1 MAGLKGD
8 ENFEVRYQCND
19 CTPSSGMHIFSA
31 NTSEQVTEAW
41 LIKGTG
47 GEFIV
52 WYWDPEYTIPLIL
65 GEDVR
70 TEYCVMQ
77 SGKTLVFGLYGK
89 TQMDIKLKM
98 GAKNSLPSAKD
109 RGTVYFAK
117 DGNKNFG
124 ELYYD
129 DENGNRVK
137 VGGSNI
143 SQISFQ
149 NKNVWLPLPADMI
162 IGNNLLIN
170 ITMEDGSIISSDPI
184 PACDVLTSGI
194 ITPNLGADGEMSLED
209 PKSYQQMPIGIKS
222 FFPGIQIGAVQNGEI
237 AIQTGMIID
246 SKFLTDD
253 NSTTV
258 GEQLA
263 IIGSKSVML
272 IDQLFGAGFA
282 IANYNDY
289 PVVGAMAG
297 EKAMQLTTDGFWTD
311 SLGYESNYIPAAF
324 IESITANTIT
334 ATAFTGLFTGNLSG
348 NANTAT
354 TLLTGRNINGTLFDG
369 SADITTE
376 SWGTARNVKISNQAD
391 ASVDGLSVD
400 GARDI
405 VLTIPSTMTNFVSIT
420 STDLFGTNLG
430 SKTSIWDSLHIENP
444 IIYNPLDNSYF
455 HKLVS
460 KSNSTTGRTLN
471 LPDSDGTLVFI
482 TSAIGDEN
490 SPAYV
495 ASSGQVQACTSIAV
509 EHGGTGRDALTA
521 GSLLVGNG
529 TSAVTLVTGDTKGKI
544 LSSNGSSSAPSYVS
558 PSLSWTDGGASGPTL
573 KLSINSA
580 DTTST
585 IPIAS
590 GTVSGVIST
599 GEQTFSGKK
608 IFSGAIQ
615 GNSTL
620 AITGTSTFTGQITA
634 ANMILTGQLKSSA
647 NTSYSYMTLADTKIT
662 LKSSAIFLDGSKL
675 LLNTTSSNM
684 YGTTLPTTGL
694 EEGRVFF
701 LLV

>member
-1 MAGLKGD
+1 MASIPDGAYNGT
-8 ENFEVRYQCND
+8 EVQFWFEGRMLYQQS
-19 CTPSSGMHIFSA
+19 SSGYYIG
-31 NTSEQVTEAW
+31 EDPYYGVTNSW
-41 LIKGTG
+41 LVKGPN
-47 GEFIV
+47 GEPLD
-52 WYWDPEYTIPLIL
+52 WYWDANFTQPISL
-65 GEDVR
+65 GDNIYGHHYDEFGV
-70 TEYCVMQ
+70 
-77 SGKTLVFGLYGK
+77 TLFVAIYGK
-89 TQMDIKLKM
+89 RMDIKLKM
-98 GAKNSLPSAKD
+98 GAKADLPSSKNN
-109 RGTVYFAK
+109 GTVYFAK

-129 DENGNRVK
+129 DKNGNRVK
-137 VGGSNI
+137 IGGSNI
-143 SQISFQ
+143 TSTNFAFTYPDPTNMDI
-149 NKNVWLPLPADMI
+149 ADSLCLVI
-162 IGNNLLIN
+162 H
-170 ITMEDGSIISSDPI
+170 MEDGSSIKSEKMTIADLYAPGL
-184 PACDVLTSGI
+184 LTP
-194 ITPNLGADGEMSLED
+194 TD
-209 PKSYQQMPIGIKS
+209 YQQMPFGIKS
-222 FFPGIQIGAVQNGEI
+222 FFPGIQIGMGQSINDSTI
-237 AIQTGMIID
+237 KTGMITDGVLLDD
-246 SKFLTDD
+246 SGTA
-253 NSTTV
+253 

-263 IIGSKSVML
+263 IIGSKSVLL
-272 IDQLFGAGFA
+272 IDELFGAGLV
-282 IANYNDY
+282 IMNDDDSQ
-289 PVVGAMAG
+289 VVAAMAG
-297 EKAMQLTTDGFWTD
+297 DKAMELTPNGFWTD
-311 SLGYESNYIPAAF
+311 SLGAESDYIPIAF

-354 TLLTGRNINGTLFDG
+354 QLLVGKNINGTLFDG

-430 SKTSIWDSLHIENP
+430 SKTSIWDTLHIENP

-495 ASSGQVQACTSIAV
+495 TASGQVQACTSIAV
-509 EHGGTGRDALTA
+509 DHGGTGRDTLTA

-590 GTVSGVIST
+590 GTVSGVVST
-599 GEQTFSGKK
+599 GEQTFGGKK

>member
-1 MAGLKGD
+1 
-8 ENFEVRYQCND
+8 
-19 CTPSSGMHIFSA
+19 
-31 NTSEQVTEAW
+31 
-41 LIKGTG
+41 
-47 GEFIV
+47 
-52 WYWDPEYTIPLIL
+52 
-65 GEDVR
+65 
-70 TEYCVMQ
+70 
-77 SGKTLVFGLYGK
+77 
-89 TQMDIKLKM
+89 MDIKLKM
-98 GAKNSLPSAKD
+98 GAKADLPSSVDK
-109 RGTVYFAK
+109 GTVYFAK
-117 DGNKNFG
+117 DGDKNFG
-124 ELYYD
+124 ELYYG
-129 DENGNRVK
+129 DENGNKVK
-137 VGGSNI
+137 IGGTNITDIEFCPEYQGALDGVYWKHFLRITNEDGTYVDSNMLPRADFMSEGVMSI
-143 SQISFQ
+143 TDITEIQQMPLGLKSFY
-149 NKNVWLPLPADMI
+149 PGII
-162 IGNNLLIN
+162 IGTMPGLDINNGYAIGIGDAAVLMGED
-170 ITMEDGSIISSDPI
+170 ITEYNK
-184 PACDVLTSGI
+184 VGI
-194 ITPNLGADGEMSLED
+194 ITSPEA
-209 PKSYQQMPIGIKS
+209 
-222 FFPGIQIGAVQNGEI
+222 
-237 AIQTGMIID
+237 
-246 SKFLTDD
+246 
-253 NSTTV
+253 
-258 GEQLA
+258 
-263 IIGSKSVML
+263 L
-272 IDQLFGAGFA
+272 I
-282 IANYNDY
+282 
-289 PVVGAMAG
+289 
-297 EKAMQLTTDGFWTD
+297 LTTADQTAFFGVINEDNTPAIVATTGNTSFILENNHFWTD
-311 SLGYESNYIPAAF
+311 SLGAEDNYIPAAF
-324 IESITANTIT
+324 IESITANTVT

-354 TLLTGRNINGTLFDG
+354 TLLTGKNINGTLFDG

-376 SWGTARNVKISNQAD
+376 SWGTARNVKISNQANT
-391 ASVDGLSVD
+391 SVDGLSVD

-495 ASSGQVQACTSIAV
+495 TSSGQVQACTSIAV
-509 EHGGTGRDALTA
+509 EHGGTGRDTLTA

-544 LSSNGSSSAPSYVS
+544 LSSNGSSSTPSYVS

-590 GTVSGVIST
+590 GTVSGVVST
-599 GEQTFSGKK
+599 GEQTFGGKK

-634 ANMILTGQLKSSA
+634 ANMILTGQLKSSE
-647 NTSYSYMTLADTKIT
+647 NISYSYMTLADTKIT

>member
-1 MAGLKGD
+1 MASIPDGAYNGT
-8 ENFEVRYQCND
+8 EVQFWFEGKMLYQQS
-19 CTPSSGMHIFSA
+19 SSGYYIG
-31 NTSEQVTEAW
+31 EDPYYGVTDSW
-41 LIKGTG
+41 LVKGPN
-47 GEFIV
+47 GEPLE
-52 WYWDPEYTIPLIL
+52 WYWDANFTQPISL
-65 GEDVR
+65 GDDIYGHHYDEFGV
-70 TEYCVMQ
+70 
-77 SGKTLVFGLYGK
+77 TLFVAIYGK
-89 TQMDIKLKM
+89 RMDIKLKM
-98 GAKNSLPSAKD
+98 GAKADLPSSVD

-124 ELYYD
+124 ELYYG
-129 DENGNRVK
+129 DENGNKVK
-137 VGGSNI
+137 IGGT
-143 SQISFQ
+143 
-149 NKNVWLPLPADMI
+149 
-162 IGNNLLIN
+162 N
-170 ITMEDGSIISSDPI
+170 ITGANFGFTYPDPTNQDIADSLCLVIHMEDGSLIKSEKMTIANLYAPGL
-184 PACDVLTSGI
+184 LTP
-194 ITPNLGADGEMSLED
+194 TE
-209 PKSYQQMPIGIKS
+209 YQQMPFGIKS
-222 FFPGIQIGAVQNGEI
+222 FYPGIA
-237 AIQTGMIID
+237 
-246 SKFLTDD
+246 
-253 NSTTV
+253 
-258 GEQLA
+258 
-263 IIGSKSVML
+263 
-272 IDQLFGAGFA
+272 FGVF
-282 IANYNDY
+282 NED
-289 PVVGAMAG
+289 
-297 EKAMQLTTDGFWTD
+297 LTTTDYSMGLIMTENLTGQSESGDLVMASLNRPLVFSSIWEESEAWAGIVIEEEQILFSADLNADTLPMALDKDGLFVK
-311 SLGYESNYIPAAF
+311 SLGAETNYIPTAF

-334 ATAFTGLFTGNLSG
+334 ATAFNGLFTGNLSG

-354 TLLTGRNINGTLFDG
+354 QLLPGKNINGTLFNG
-369 SADITTE
+369 GADITTE
-376 SWGTARNVKISNQAD
+376 FWGTARNVKISNQAD
-391 ASVDGLSVD
+391 ASIDGLSVD

-430 SKTSIWDSLHIENP
+430 SKTSIWDTLHIENP

-590 GTVSGVIST
+590 GTVSGVVST
-599 GEQTFSGKK
+599 GEQTFGGKK

>member
-1 MAGLKGD
+1 
-8 ENFEVRYQCND
+8 
-19 CTPSSGMHIFSA
+19 
-31 NTSEQVTEAW
+31 
-41 LIKGTG
+41 
-47 GEFIV
+47 
-52 WYWDPEYTIPLIL
+52 
-65 GEDVR
+65 
-70 TEYCVMQ
+70 
-77 SGKTLVFGLYGK
+77 
-89 TQMDIKLKM
+89 MDIKLKM
-98 GAKNSLPSAKD
+98 GAKTDLPSNVDK
-109 RGTVYFAK
+109 GTVYFAK
-117 DGNKNFG
+117 DGDKNFG
-124 ELYYD
+124 ELYYG
-129 DENGNRVK
+129 DENGNKVK
-137 VGGSNI
+137 IGGTTLSSIDFDGAGVMTLSFEDGTTITGTLPVADEDIYGIINNAAQSFNGVKTFNDEI
-143 SQISFQ
+143 IVSKISFIDSGDIESTGDGISIYGDQ
-149 NKNVWLPLPADMI
+149 LWIGDGGFYVNATFNEEPATLDLTAGMGLWTESL
-162 IGNNLLIN
+162 GNN
-170 ITMEDGSIISSDPI
+170 
-184 PACDVLTSGI
+184 
-194 ITPNLGADGEMSLED
+194 
-209 PKSYQQMPIGIKS
+209 
-222 FFPGIQIGAVQNGEI
+222 
-237 AIQTGMIID
+237 
-246 SKFLTDD
+246 
-253 NSTTV
+253 
-258 GEQLA
+258 
-263 IIGSKSVML
+263 
-272 IDQLFGAGFA
+272 
-282 IANYNDY
+282 
-289 PVVGAMAG
+289 
-297 EKAMQLTTDGFWTD
+297 
-311 SLGYESNYIPAAF
+311 SNYIPTAF
-324 IESITANTIT
+324 IESITANTVT

-354 TLLTGRNINGTLFDG
+354 TLLAGKNINGTLFDG
-369 SADITTE
+369 SADIITE
-376 SWGTARNVKISNQAD
+376 FWGTARNVKISNQAN

-405 VLTIPSTMTNFVSIT
+405 VLTIPSTMTNFASIT

-430 SKTSIWDSLHIENP
+430 SKTSIWDTLHIKNP
-444 IIYNPLDNSYF
+444 IIYNPLDTSYF

-471 LPDSDGTLVFI
+471 LPDADGTLVFI

-495 ASSGQVQACTSIAV
+495 ASSGQVQACTFITV
-509 EHGGTGRDALTA
+509 EHGGTGRDTLAA

-529 TSAVTLVTGDTKGKI
+529 TSAVTLVAGDTKGKI

-558 PSLSWTDGGASGPTL
+558 PSLSWVDGGASGPTL

-580 DTTST
+580 DTTSA

-590 GTVSGVIST
+590 GTVSGVVST
-599 GEQTFSGKK
+599 GEQTFNGKK

>member
-1 MAGLKGD
+1 
-8 ENFEVRYQCND
+8 
-19 CTPSSGMHIFSA
+19 
-31 NTSEQVTEAW
+31 
-41 LIKGTG
+41 
-47 GEFIV
+47 
-52 WYWDPEYTIPLIL
+52 
-65 GEDVR
+65 
-70 TEYCVMQ
+70 
-77 SGKTLVFGLYGK
+77 
-89 TQMDIKLKM
+89 MDIKLKM
-98 GAKNSLPSAKD
+98 GAKTDLPSSKNK
-109 RGTVYFAK
+109 GTVYFAK
-117 DGNKNFG
+117 DGDKNFG

-137 VGGSNI
+137 IGGSNI
-143 SQISFQ
+143 TSTNFAFTYPDPTNMDI
-149 NKNVWLPLPADMI
+149 ADSLCLVI
-162 IGNNLLIN
+162 H
-170 ITMEDGSIISSDPI
+170 MEDGSSIKSEKMTIADLYAPGL
-184 PACDVLTSGI
+184 LTP
-194 ITPNLGADGEMSLED
+194 TD
-209 PKSYQQMPIGIKS
+209 YQQMPFGIKS
-222 FFPGIQIGAVQNGEI
+222 FFPGIQIGMGQSINDSTI
-237 AIQTGMIID
+237 KTGMITDGVLLDD
-246 SKFLTDD
+246 SGTA
-253 NSTTV
+253 

-263 IIGSKSVML
+263 IIGSKSVLL
-272 IDQLFGAGFA
+272 IDELFGAGLA
-282 IANYNDY
+282 IMNDDDFQI
-289 PVVGAMAG
+289 VAAMAG
-297 EKAMQLTTDGFWTD
+297 DKAMELTPNGFWTD
-311 SLGYESNYIPAAF
+311 SLGCESDYIPIAF

-354 TLLTGRNINGTLFDG
+354 KLLAGKNINGTLFDG

-391 ASVDGLSVD
+391 ASVNGLSVD

-405 VLTIPSTMTNFVSIT
+405 VLTIPSTMTNFISIT

-430 SKTSIWDSLHIENP
+430 SKTSIWDTLHIENP

-590 GTVSGVIST
+590 GTVSGVVST
-599 GEQTFSGKK
+599 GEQTFGGKK

>member
-1 MAGLKGD
+1 MASIPDGAYNGT
-8 ENFEVRYQCND
+8 EVQFWFEGKMLYQQS
-19 CTPSSGMHIFSA
+19 SSGYYIGEDPYHG
-31 NTSEQVTEAW
+31 VTNSW
-41 LIKGTG
+41 LVKGPN
-47 GEFIV
+47 GEPLD
-52 WYWDPEYTIPLIL
+52 WYWDANFTRPISL
-65 GEDVR
+65 GDDIYGHHYDEFGV
-70 TEYCVMQ
+70 
-77 SGKTLVFGLYGK
+77 TLFVAIYGK
-89 TQMDIKLKM
+89 RMDIKLKM
-98 GAKNSLPSAKD
+98 GAKTDLPSTKNN
-109 RGTVYFAK
+109 GTVYFAK
-117 DGNKNFG
+117 DGDKNFG

-137 VGGSNI
+137 IGGSNI
-143 SQISFQ
+143 TSIEFCPESQGALDGVYQKHF
-149 NKNVWLPLPADMI
+149 LR
-162 IGNNLLIN
+162 
-170 ITMEDGSIISSDPI
+170 ITNEDGTYVDSNILPRADFMSEGVMSF
-184 PACDVLTSGI
+184 ANTLTEI
-194 ITPNLGADGEMSLED
+194 
-209 PKSYQQMPIGIKS
+209 QQMPLGLKSFYPGIIIGTMPGLELNNGYAIGIGDAAVLMGQDSSEYNKVGIIQS
-222 FFPGIQIGAVQNGEI
+222 PEILVLATEDQDVIFSISNEDNIPGI
-237 AIQTGMIID
+237 M
-246 SKFLTDD
+246 
-253 NSTTV
+253 
-258 GEQLA
+258 
-263 IIGSKSVML
+263 
-272 IDQLFGAGFA
+272 
-282 IANYNDY
+282 
-289 PVVGAMAG
+289 AMAG
-297 EKAMQLTTDGFWTD
+297 DVSFILENNHFWTD
-311 SLGYESNYIPAAF
+311 SLGAETNYIPTAY

-354 TLLTGRNINGTLFDG
+354 QLLVGKNINGTLFNG

-376 SWGTARNVKISNQAD
+376 SWGTARNVKISNQAN

-405 VLTIPSTMTNFVSIT
+405 VLTIPSTITNFVSIT

-430 SKTSIWDSLHIENP
+430 SKTSIWDTLHIENP

-590 GTVSGVIST
+590 GTVSGVVST
-599 GEQTFSGKK
+599 GEQTFGGKK